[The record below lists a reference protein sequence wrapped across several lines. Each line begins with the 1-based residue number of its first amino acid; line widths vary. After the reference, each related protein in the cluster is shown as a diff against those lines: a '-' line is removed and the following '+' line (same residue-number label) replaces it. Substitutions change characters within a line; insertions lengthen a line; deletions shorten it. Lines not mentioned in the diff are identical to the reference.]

1 MNTKV
6 KELFIIQ
13 KEFVGSG
20 FYTLSLI
27 IASDLRG
34 SIDKNPR
41 KGTHYLPDTKMEYLV
56 GG

>member
-13 KEFVGSG
+13 KEFVGSQ
-20 FYTLSLI
+20 YTLSLI